1 MSYPL
6 KPIRRVVTGNDE
18 SGRSKVVWDGPSPHA
33 RAPAMG
39 SGRRYTDLWVW
50 NDGVPPLDGHNDDG
64 NLGYDFPGPPKGGH
78 LRVVQ
83 ADPSPVDYD
92 NVNAAD
98 VVPLHEPK
106 IVPPGRMWDRG
117 GNNAFSSPMH
127 KTETVDY
134 GIVLAGERIL
144 VLDDGELTMRPG
156 DIVVQVGAFHQWICP
171 KGALMAFDM
180 MAARFVDGADG
191 LGQGRDQPILPA
203 RNVALP
209 AGVKPARRIV
219 SIDREAGRSVTVSDG
234 PAPDVRTDPA
244 RPGFASARLWVTDAA
259 PAKVVFETLQ
269 LPHSLE
275 PPPRGSVLRVITLP
289 PDEGWKHNVGA
300 AEVQAYFRTMGSPG
314 ASTYAPNAPHPYMQK
329 TRTLDFCFVLEG
341 SAVLVL
347 DTQEVVLKAGD
358 VVIQRGTNHA
368 WSNRSSEPSVIAIAS
383 HDAKWGNDQSR
394 R

>member
-18 SGRSKVVWDGPSPHA
+18 FGRSKVVWDGPSPHA
-33 RAPAMG
+33 RAPKMG

-83 ADPSPVDYD
+83 ADPSPVNYD
-92 NVNAAD
+92 NVNATD

-156 DIVVQVGAFHQWICP
+156 DIVVQVGAFHQWACP

-180 MAARFVDGADG
+180 MAAHFVDGADG
-191 LGQGRDQPILPA
+191 LGQGQDKPILPA
-203 RNVALP
+203 RHAALP

-219 SIDREAGRSVTVSDG
+219 SIDRKAGRSVTVSDG

-259 PAKVVFETLQ
+259 PAKIVFETLQ
-269 LPHSLE
+269 LPHTLE
-275 PPPRGSVLRVITLP
+275 PPPRGSVLRVVTLP
-289 PDEGWKHNVGA
+289 PDEAWKGKVGS
-300 AEVQAYFRTMGSPG
+300 AEVQAYFRAMSSAG
-314 ASTYAPNAPHPYMQK
+314 ASTYASNAPHPYMQK

-347 DTQEVVLKAGD
+347 DTQELELKAGD
-358 VVIQRGTNHA
+358 VVVQRGTNHA
-368 WSNRSSEPSVIAIAS
+368 WSNRSGEPAIIAIAS
-383 HDAKWGNDQSR
+383 HDAK
-394 R
+394 